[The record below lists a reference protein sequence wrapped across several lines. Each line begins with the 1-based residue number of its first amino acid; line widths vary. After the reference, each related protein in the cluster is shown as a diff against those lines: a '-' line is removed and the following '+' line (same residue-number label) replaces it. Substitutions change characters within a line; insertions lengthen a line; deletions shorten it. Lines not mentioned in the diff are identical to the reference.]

1 MANLSQGGRANQSGR
16 SAEDVISAILT
27 QHACFFSRQEP
38 IGKGIY
44 KTDLFADFFIRGH
57 ARFPNGLII
66 ESKRQDASGSVDEK
80 LPYLVANIRECY
92 PCSTIIVLCG
102 GGFRTGAEQWL
113 KRQIGGSLLLV
124 FHLEEFLT
132 WCNRNL

>member
-1 MANLSQGGRANQSGR
+1 MSHLSQGGRANQHGK

-27 QHACFFSRQEP
+27 QHACFFARQQP
-38 IGKGIY
+38 IGRGIY
-44 KTDLFADFFIRGH
+44 ETDLYADFFIRGH
-57 ARFPNGLII
+57 PTYLTGLIV

-92 PCSTIIVLCG
+92 PCPTIIVLCG
-102 GGFRTGAEQWL
+102 GGFRAGAERWL
-113 KRQIGGSLLLV
+113 RRQIGGALIYV